1 MKKLTALLLFVS
13 LAAFISCSKGDSG
26 GHHGMMKMDN
36 IKIVKLA
43 DRQVTFELMDKAA
56 HDKMAKMMKM
66 DHEKMAMHGDKDSD
80 HFISISVLKGADKSP
95 VKDAEITASV
105 TGPDG
110 KTVTRKGH
118 IMEGGGMFHYAIDLK
133 MKDKGDY
140 KVSADIKT
148 GDKSETAEATFTIK

>member
-1 MKKLTALLLFVS
+1 MKRLLTFM
-13 LAAFISCSKGDSG
+13 LAALIVTAVSCSKGDSS
-26 GHHGMMKMDN
+26 GHHGMMQMEN

-43 DRQVTFELMDKAA
+43 DQQVSFELMDKKA

-80 HFISISVLKGADKSP
+80 HFIAISVLKGTDKSP
-95 VKDAEITASV
+95 VKDAEITAKV

-110 KTVTRKGH
+110 KSVTKKGH

-133 MKDKGDY
+133 MKEKGTY
-140 KVSADIKT
+140 EISADIKT
-148 GDKSETAEATFTIK
+148 GEKTETAKASFIIK